1 MDTTTNDTLSHN
13 QITLLNIQL
22 KADIQAAYGNV
33 RSHEVK
39 LQGLTKQNSK
49 LQQEIESI
57 RNISYKEIN
66 EVRKLNERLQHNIKS
81 LEEDLRKEK
90 IQFDQRNEQLQ
101 EDIKTLEEHFRKEKT
116 SSHKD
121 KEQLMNR
128 IRSIEDENNT
138 LNATVLK
145 LTSAYED
152 STAVNKNLKETIASL
167 HDDKFFLCSKL
178 VDTEQ
183 TNTKNLLELQKY
195 DKDVF
200 FISSRMVDAEVAN
213 EKLLKLLCFMDM
225 RLNCLVT
232 TIEEKDSDIEY
243 YQSKSNILI
252 KQLAAEKARNINME
266 VEFEAFREDKGKRE
280 KLEEE
285 DEEEEEEEEE
295 EEKEEKEKELTA
307 MGKKRKFVT
316 FKDDALAEKIDND
329 DHVVDFPYDN
339 GNSNNDDYDNDN
351 YDNDHID
358 NHYGNYDYDEEESS
372 PLNKFMRTYNG
383 IV

>member
-1 MDTTTNDTLSHN
+1 MMDTTTNDTLSHN

-152 STAVNKNLKETIASL
+152 ICPVPTWSSVVHRIMLI
-167 HDDKFFLCSKL
+167 
-178 VDTEQ
+178 
-183 TNTKNLLELQKY
+183 NLLTRTGS
-195 DKDVF
+195 DVM
-200 FISSRMVDAEVAN
+200 SAVDANETVFVSRVA
-213 EKLLKLLCFMDM
+213 
-225 RLNCLVT
+225 
-232 TIEEKDSDIEY
+232 
-243 YQSKSNILI
+243 
-252 KQLAAEKARNINME
+252 
-266 VEFEAFREDKGKRE
+266 
-280 KLEEE
+280 
-285 DEEEEEEEEE
+285 
-295 EEKEEKEKELTA
+295 
-307 MGKKRKFVT
+307 
-316 FKDDALAEKIDND
+316 
-329 DHVVDFPYDN
+329 
-339 GNSNNDDYDNDN
+339 
-351 YDNDHID
+351 
-358 NHYGNYDYDEEESS
+358 
-372 PLNKFMRTYNG
+372 
-383 IV
+383 